1 VPLTEAF
8 NSPVAMSLQLYFTF
22 LAACFVLAL
31 TPGPNMSLFIANGTA
46 HGMRAALLTVF
57 GASLGLS
64 VLVALATI
72 GMTSAMTVMAE
83 WFDVIRWVGA
93 SYLVWLGIGRLRA
106 AFAAEAL
113 SPAPAPPGG
122 RYVWQGAAV
131 SLSNPKV
138 LLFLGAFFPQFVD
151 PSAPLA
157 PQLTL
162 MAITF
167 VVALAGVDSCL
178 AMAVGAAR
186 GWFTTRRKRYAD
198 GISGVL
204 LCGGGLWLAVMR
216 RT

>member
-1 VPLTEAF
+1 
-8 NSPVAMSLQLYFTF
+8 MSLELYLTF
-22 LAACFVLAL
+22 LLACFLLAL
-31 TPGPNMSLFIANGTA
+31 TPGPNMSLFIANGTS

-64 VLVALATI
+64 ILVALATV
-72 GMTSAMTVMAE
+72 GMTSAMTIMAD
-83 WFDVIRWVGA
+83 WFNAIRWIGA
-93 SYLVWLGIGRLRA
+93 AYLVWLGYGRLRA
-106 AFAAEAL
+106 AFAGQGVAAV
-113 SPAPAPPGG
+113 AAPPGG
-122 RYVWQGAAV
+122 RYVWQGAVV

-151 PSAPLA
+151 PAAPLA

-167 VVALAGVDSCL
+167 VVTIAGVDSCL

-186 GWFTTRRKRYAD
+186 GWFTAKRRRLAD
-198 GISGVL
+198 AMSGVL
-204 LCGGGLWLAVMR
+204 LCGGGLWLAVVR